1 MHYSEGIE
9 VPSPLRHNLL
19 IVLSVEQDI
28 KMTSLS
34 KQERYC
40 DDSDEYNPFKEK
52 SVAYM
57 NPFDE
62 PDPEPEVLLPVKDSP
77 PQPSKRKNIRP
88 VDMSKYLYADTS
100 RTDEDELDE

>member
-1 MHYSEGIE
+1 M
-9 VPSPLRHNLL
+9 

-28 KMTSLS
+28 KVTSLS

-52 SVAYM
+52 GMEYV

-100 RTDEDELDE
+100 RTDEEELDE